1 MRQRIQVGVYA
12 MGRNRVEELSGA
24 NGVGDVRKTGRAI
37 EDTVSSITEMSRQDP
52 STLGK
57 ETLVE

>member
-24 NGVGDVRKTGRAI
+24 NGVGDVRK
-37 EDTVSSITEMSRQDP
+37 
-52 STLGK
+52 K
-57 ETLVE
+57 LVKWYKLCFKMNKF